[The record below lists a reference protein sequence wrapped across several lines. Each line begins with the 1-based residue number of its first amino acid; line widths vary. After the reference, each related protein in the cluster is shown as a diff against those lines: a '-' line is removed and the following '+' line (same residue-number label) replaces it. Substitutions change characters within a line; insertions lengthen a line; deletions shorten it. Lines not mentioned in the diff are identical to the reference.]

1 MEVLKCLGIEPIF
14 KSARL
19 WSSKLGISRYSTSKK
34 ILVPFIVVYITWV
47 FGVTSGSLLTMR
59 GLSGNQKRTFNPL
72 YDQIGETWKRSIG
85 GDLIS
90 SKSTVQGV
98 SK

>member
-1 MEVLKCLGIEPIF
+1 MGKMKFIF
-14 KSARL
+14 
-19 WSSKLGISRYSTSKK
+19 
-34 ILVPFIVVYITWV
+34 VYITWA

-90 SKSTVQGV
+90 KYRTVMPLKDENI
-98 SK
+98 SI

>member
-1 MEVLKCLGIEPIF
+1 MEVLKFLGVQPIF

-19 WSSKLGISRYSTSKK
+19 WWYKLGISRYSTSKN
-34 ILVPFIVVYITWV
+34 LVPLIVVYITWV

-90 SKSTVQGV
+90 SKSTVQCV